1 MAADIKIVGYTPEDY
16 DPVIRMFKSGTY
28 EHIYHGIMNGVT
40 KPKVQLFMGTSV
52 LVLPYSVKCA
62 FIWFVATWCIHI
74 VSIAFSYIAYVT
86 YECCIRILKFIYRFE
101 LRI

>member
-52 LVLPYSVKCA
+52 LILPFSVKYA
-62 FIWFVATWCIHI
+62 LIWLLVTWCIH
-74 VSIAFSYIAYVT
+74 VVFIASSYIAYVA
-86 YECCIRILKFIYRFE
+86 YEFVIIRIFYAF
-101 LRI
+101 